1 MLDYVEKQIFQSGEA
16 GDGALLW
23 SVLWT
28 VLPSMSLFLAVLR
41 KSSDSRLWDALSINK
56 SKNKMHKQQKA
67 LRLN

>member
-16 GDGALLW
+16 GDGALLR

-41 KSSDSRLWDALSINK
+41 KSSDSRLWDALSISK

>member
-16 GDGALLW
+16 GDGALLR

>member
-1 MLDYVEKQIFQSGEA
+1 MDYVEKQIFQSGEA
-16 GDGALLW
+16 GDGALLR